1 MIFQHFNLLSA
12 KNVFENVAFALEIA
26 RWEKI
31 RLNQGCMNCWNW
43 WG

>member
-12 KNVFENVAFALEIA
+12 KNVFENIAFALEIA

-31 RLNQGCMNCWNW
+31 DQIQGA
-43 WG
+43 